1 MFEDL
6 ICFIR
11 NLYHQPAGAI
21 PLHAPSFTSRDR
33 ELVLDAI
40 DSTFVSSVGR
50 YVDQFEQML
59 AEFTGARRA
68 VAVVNGTCALQVA
81 LRLAGVQA
89 GDEVI
94 TQPLSFV
101 ATANAIVHAGAEPVF
116 VDVDR
121 DTMGMSPAALQAWL
135 QANVEVKAEKS
146 QSQPF
151 NKHTGRRM
159 AAIIPM
165 HTFGHPCQMVDIM
178 DIARQWGIPVVEDAA
193 EALGS
198 RIGNQ
203 HCGTF
208 GNLGIISFNGNK
220 TITCGGGGA
229 VLTNDVALA
238 DRARHLTTTA
248 RIPHPW
254 DYEHDEVG
262 YNFRLP
268 NLNAA
273 LGCAQMER
281 LTDILTAKRDIALAY
296 KAFFA
301 ENDWARFQ
309 AEPEGT
315 TSNYWLCA
323 IAVKDRKTR
332 DALLEQTNQAEV
344 TTRPAWILLTDLS
357 MYAGCQAGPLANA
370 RWLQERVVNLP
381 SSAMGYGKK

>member
-11 NLYHQPAGAI
+11 NLYHQPTGAI
-21 PLHAPSFTSRDR
+21 PLHAPSFTTRDR

-81 LRLAGVQA
+81 LRMAGVQA

-135 QANVEVKAEKS
+135 TENFEVKAEKS
-146 QSQPF
+146 QPQPF

-159 AAIIPM
+159 AAIVPM

-178 DIARQWGIPVVEDAA
+178 DVARQWGIPVVEDAA

-208 GNLGIISFNGNK
+208 GNLGIISFS
-220 TITCGGGGA
+220 
-229 VLTNDVALA
+229 
-238 DRARHLTTTA
+238 
-248 RIPHPW
+248 
-254 DYEHDEVG
+254 
-262 YNFRLP
+262 
-268 NLNAA
+268 
-273 LGCAQMER
+273 LGC
-281 LTDILTAKRDIALAY
+281 L
-296 KAFFA
+296 
-301 ENDWARFQ
+301 
-309 AEPEGT
+309 
-315 TSNYWLCA
+315 
-323 IAVKDRKTR
+323 
-332 DALLEQTNQAEV
+332 
-344 TTRPAWILLTDLS
+344 
-357 MYAGCQAGPLANA
+357 
-370 RWLQERVVNLP
+370 
-381 SSAMGYGKK
+381 KKPVWS